1 VRKFA
6 ALGGTSVLV
15 LSLATIVPAAVG
27 PVPPAA
33 ATPIPTCSAPAIS
46 GTTATVTCPV
56 GVDDTWTVPP
66 GVGQATF
73 DLQGAA
79 GGARGTVAVDAGGTG
94 GRTTAAVGVTAGT
107 T

>member
-1 VRKFA
+1 MRKFA

-56 GVDDTWTVPP
+56 GVDDTWTRRHDLARALAHRPP
-66 GVGQATF
+66 GLPSVLLAHDPVLF
-73 DLQGAA
+73 DPSPELGSAPNL
-79 GGARGTVAVDAGGTG
+79 
-94 GRTTAAVGVTAGT
+94 
-107 T
+107 